1 MSLAAGKWIRLRP
14 FADSSRQFRMVFI
27 NQSQSIQKN
36 SNFWLESDESTWNDL
51 TFMKL
56 ILEDSD
62 VDESRM
68 LLIGLFFVWPDSLF
82 TLFNNQV
89 LIPTKE
95 HAVLN
100 GLTRLYYKGTT

>member
-14 FADSSRQFRMVFI
+14 FADSSRQFRMAF

-36 SNFWLESDESTWNDL
+36 SNFWLESDESTWNAL

-68 LLIGLFFVWPDSLF
+68 LLIGLFFVWPASHF

-89 LIPTKE
+89 LIPAKE

>member
-14 FADSSRQFRMVFI
+14 FTDSSRQFRMVFI

-36 SNFWLESDESTWNDL
+36 SNFGLESDESTWNDL
-51 TFMKL
+51 TGMKL
-56 ILEDSD
+56 ILEDSH
-62 VDESRM
+62 VDESRELM
-68 LLIGLFFVWPDSLF
+68 IGLFFVWPASHF

-89 LIPTKE
+89 LIPAKE

>member
-36 SNFWLESDESTWNDL
+36 SNFGLESDESTWNDL
-51 TFMKL
+51 TGMKL
-56 ILEDSD
+56 ILEDSH
-62 VDESRM
+62 VDESRELM
-68 LLIGLFFVWPDSLF
+68 ISLFFVWPASHF

-89 LIPTKE
+89 LILTKE
-95 HAVLN
+95 HEVLN
-100 GLTRLYYKGTT
+100 GLPRLYYKGTT

>member
-14 FADSSRQFRMVFI
+14 FADSSGQFRMVFI

-51 TFMKL
+51 TGMKL
-56 ILEDSD
+56 ILEDSH
-62 VDESRM
+62 VDESRV
-68 LLIGLFFVWPDSLF
+68 LLIGLFFVWPASHF

-89 LIPTKE
+89 LIPTKG

>member
-27 NQSQSIQKN
+27 NQSQFIQKN
-36 SNFWLESDESTWNDL
+36 SNFWLESDESTWNAL

-68 LLIGLFFVWPDSLF
+68 LLIGLFSVWPASHF

>member
-14 FADSSRQFRMVFI
+14 FANYSRQFRMVFI

-36 SNFWLESDESTWNDL
+36 SNFGLESDESTWNAL

-62 VDESRM
+62 VDEFRM
-68 LLIGLFFVWPDSLF
+68 LLIGLFFVWPASQF

>member
-36 SNFWLESDESTWNDL
+36 SNFGLESDESTWNDL

-62 VDESRM
+62 VDEFRM
-68 LLIGLFFVWPDSLF
+68 LLIGLFFVLPASHF

-100 GLTRLYYKGTT
+100 GLPRLYYKGTT

>member
-36 SNFWLESDESTWNDL
+36 SNFGLESDESTWNDL

-62 VDESRM
+62 VDEFRM
-68 LLIGLFFVWPDSLF
+68 LLIGLFFVWLASHF

-89 LIPTKE
+89 LILTKE
-95 HAVLN
+95 HEVLN
-100 GLTRLYYKGTT
+100 VLPRLYYKGTT

>member
-1 MSLAAGKWIRLRP
+1 MSLPAGKWIRLRP

-36 SNFWLESDESTWNDL
+36 SNFGLESDESTWNAL

-56 ILEDSD
+56 NLEDSD
-62 VDESRM
+62 VDEFRM
-68 LLIGLFFVWPDSLF
+68 LLIGLFFVWLASHF

-89 LIPTKE
+89 LILTKE
-95 HAVLN
+95 HEVLN
-100 GLTRLYYKGTT
+100 GLPRLYYKGTT

>member
-36 SNFWLESDESTWNDL
+36 SNFWRESDESTWNAL

-68 LLIGLFFVWPDSLF
+68 LLIGLFFVWPASHF
-82 TLFNNQV
+82 MLFNNQI
-89 LIPTKE
+89 LIPAKE
-95 HAVLN
+95 HSVLN

>member
-1 MSLAAGKWIRLRP
+1 MSLASGKWIRIRP

-27 NQSQSIQKN
+27 NQSQSIKKN
-36 SNFWLESDESTWNDL
+36 SNFWLESDESTWNAL
-51 TFMKL
+51 TGMKL

-68 LLIGLFFVWPDSLF
+68 LLKGLFFVWPASHF

-89 LIPTKE
+89 LLSLI
-95 HAVLN
+95 HI
-100 GLTRLYYKGTT
+100 

>member
-36 SNFWLESDESTWNDL
+36 SNFGLESDESTWNDL
-51 TFMKL
+51 TGMKL
-56 ILEDSD
+56 ILEDSH
-62 VDESRM
+62 VDESRELM
-68 LLIGLFFVWPDSLF
+68 IGLFFVWPASHF

-100 GLTRLYYKGTT
+100 GLTRIYYKGTT

>member
-36 SNFWLESDESTWNDL
+36 SNFWLERDESTWNDL
-51 TFMKL
+51 TGMKL
-56 ILEDSD
+56 ILEDSH
-62 VDESRM
+62 VDELRV
-68 LLIGLFFVWPDSLF
+68 LLIGLFFVWPASHIS
-82 TLFNNQV
+82 LFNNQV
-89 LIPTKE
+89 LIPAKE

>member
-1 MSLAAGKWIRLRP
+1 MSLAAGKWIRMRP

-36 SNFWLESDESTWNDL
+36 SNFGLESDESTWNAL

-62 VDESRM
+62 VDEFRM
-68 LLIGLFFVWPDSLF
+68 LLIGLFFVWLASHF

-89 LIPTKE
+89 LILTKE
-95 HAVLN
+95 HEVLN
-100 GLTRLYYKGTT
+100 GLPRLYYKGTT

>member
-27 NQSQSIQKN
+27 NQSQFIQKN
-36 SNFWLESDESTWNDL
+36 SNFWLESDESTWNAL
-51 TFMKL
+51 TGMKL
-56 ILEDSD
+56 ILEDSH
-62 VDESRM
+62 VDESRV
-68 LLIGLFFVWPDSLF
+68 LLIGLFFVWPASYF

>member
-14 FADSSRQFRMVFI
+14 FADYSRQFRMVFI

-36 SNFWLESDESTWNDL
+36 SNFGLESDESTWNDL

-62 VDESRM
+62 VDEFRM
-68 LLIGLFFVWPDSLF
+68 LLTGLFFVWPASHF

-89 LIPTKE
+89 LIHAKE

-100 GLTRLYYKGTT
+100 GLTLLYYKGTT

>member
-51 TFMKL
+51 TGMKL
-56 ILEDSD
+56 ILEDSH
-62 VDESRM
+62 VDESRELM
-68 LLIGLFFVWPDSLF
+68 ISLFFVWPASHF

-89 LIPTKE
+89 LIPTNG

-100 GLTRLYYKGTT
+100 

>member
-36 SNFWLESDESTWNDL
+36 SNFWLESDESTWNAL

-68 LLIGLFFVWPDSLF
+68 LLIGLFFVWPASHF

-89 LIPTKE
+89 LIPTKG

>member
-36 SNFWLESDESTWNDL
+36 SNFWRESDESTWNAL

-68 LLIGLFFVWPDSLF
+68 LLIGLFIVWPASHF
-82 TLFNNQV
+82 TLFNIQV
-89 LIPTKE
+89 LIPAKE

-100 GLTRLYYKGTT
+100 GLTRLYYKGTR

>member
-36 SNFWLESDESTWNDL
+36 SNFGLESDESTWNDL

-62 VDESRM
+62 VDEFRM
-68 LLIGLFFVWPDSLF
+68 LLISLFFVWPASHF

-100 GLTRLYYKGTT
+100 GLPRLYYKGTT

>member
-36 SNFWLESDESTWNDL
+36 SNFLLESDESTWNDL
-51 TFMKL
+51 TGMKL
-56 ILEDSD
+56 ILEDSH
-62 VDESRM
+62 VDESRELM
-68 LLIGLFFVWPDSLF
+68 IGLFFVWPASHF

-89 LIPTKE
+89 LIPAKE

-100 GLTRLYYKGTT
+100 GLTRIYYKGTT

>member
-36 SNFWLESDESTWNDL
+36 SNFGLESDESTWNDL

-62 VDESRM
+62 VDEFRM
-68 LLIGLFFVWPDSLF
+68 LLIGLFFVWLASHF

-100 GLTRLYYKGTT
+100 GLPRLYYKGTT

>member
-14 FADSSRQFRMVFI
+14 FADYSRQFRMVFI

-36 SNFWLESDESTWNDL
+36 SNFGLESDESTWNAL

-62 VDESRM
+62 VDEFRM
-68 LLIGLFFVWPDSLF
+68 LLIGLFFVWLASHF

-89 LIPTKE
+89 LILTKE
-95 HAVLN
+95 HEVLN
-100 GLTRLYYKGTT
+100 GLPRLYYKGTT